1 MRRIGTI
8 LSLAAIAVLLSV
20 GVFAQVALARHRPGD
35 APAMNEGVIAALG
48 GFRSLV
54 AEAIWFRA
62 DRLQDEG
69 RFGEL
74 VQLTSLLTYLE
85 PHDAEVWNYASWNLA
100 YNISARIPQ
109 PEDRWR
115 WVYAGIRLLRDEGLK
130 WNPSEPRIYFELADR
145 FEMKV
150 GTDQFDPD
158 ALLYQAEWARIVD
171 EVARSG
177 EWHRI
182 GMDPAVMAE
191 VEASYREAEVT
202 PAADGSYPEAEIAYR
217 RTGRLDWRNAQA
229 SAMYW
234 SHQGLKHATGRTRLL
249 LLQKLAL
256 ARQLYGNPNRPPRQ
270 EEAP

>member
-1 MRRIGTI
+1 MKRIRIVLTI
-8 LSLAAIAVLLSV
+8 IAIVASLAV
-20 GVFAQVALARHRPGD
+20 GVAAQIALSRHRPGD
-35 APAMNEGVIAALG
+35 APAVKESVIAALG
-48 GFRSLV
+48 GFRTLA
-54 AEAIWFRA
+54 AEAVWFRA

-130 WNPSEPRIYFELADR
+130 WNPAEPRLYFELADR

-158 ALLYQAEWARIVD
+158 ALLYQAEWARLV
-171 EVARSG
+171 EEAERSG
-177 EWHRI
+177 DWHQI

-191 VEASYREAEVT
+191 VEER
-202 PAADGSYPEAEIAYR
+202 
-217 RTGRLDWRNAQA
+217 
-229 SAMYW
+229 
-234 SHQGLKHATGRTRLL
+234 
-249 LLQKLAL
+249 
-256 ARQLYGNPNRPPRQ
+256 
-270 EEAP
+270 